1 MCFPDRPRRGEGTF
15 RWAAAFV
22 LFLASLLVTGG
33 CGRPREEPSLIRI
46 IDRIGPAG
54 ILQTPFRSPDPDN
67 PSLAEAAGQKP
78 LEDLGTGENPYLIKK
93 KLDIGPTD
101 INALTAL
108 PPTELEFKATVPPE
122 AVLEFACGISKDE
135 ELSRGASGG
144 RRVTFIVSAAT
155 RDGEERLFER
165 EVLLEPGGTLAFKTK
180 KIDLGRLAG
189 KDVVF
194 RLATEG
200 DERALAFWFNP
211 VIYRKRTD
219 ARYVILISLDTLRAD
234 HLGCY
239 GYPRD
244 TSPNMDR
251 LAGDSV
257 LFEDTTAPSAWT
269 LPSHMSL
276 MTSLDTAGHGMSG
289 VGRRLATG
297 IPTLAELLKNHGFYN
312 TAFTGGGFVD
322 GTMGFN
328 RGFESYHEIEDP
340 ISEEAAASLGVM
352 ANRWIEENLDR
363 NFFLFLHTYQIHD
376 PYDSEERFR
385 RLFAAEESSDDSIY
399 LGRLGF
405 SRQRRFEPVP
415 EPTRRN
421 WVDLYDSEIRAADEG
436 LIGPLVAKLKALGI
450 YDRTMIVLTS
460 DHGDEFFEHGGWL
473 HSHSLYEEIIRV
485 PLIVKFFGSRD
496 SGKRI
501 ADPVR
506 LIDAAPTILEELGI
520 PERFPGADGKSL
532 LALAAGRKGA
542 RREERIGIAE
552 VTAEIG
558 MEHLAKKKAVRI
570 GSFKLILN
578 EPFSAEKLTNFS
590 PSPPP
595 RAALEL
601 FDLASDP
608 GEKRNLAGERPDLV
622 RRLLEKLEAS
632 PGASAGPEA
641 PGNGKDEDL
650 IRRLKSLGYL

>member
-1 MCFPDRPRRGEGTF
+1 MCFPDKRYRSEGTF
-15 RWAAAFV
+15 RFAAGLV

-33 CGRPREEPSLIRI
+33 CGRPREERSLIRV
-46 IDRIGPAG
+46 IDEIGPAN
-54 ILQTPFRSPDPDN
+54 ILQTPLRSPDPNN
-67 PSLAEAAGQKP
+67 PSLVEVSGQKP
-78 LEDLGTGENPYLIKK
+78 LEDRGTGANPYLIKK

-101 INALTAL
+101 INALTAM
-108 PPTELEFKATVPPE
+108 PPTRLEFKVAVPSE
-122 AVLEFACGISKDE
+122 AVLEFACGIFKDE
-135 ELSRGASGG
+135 EFSRGASGG
-144 RRVTFIVSAAT
+144 RTVTFIVSAAT
-155 RDGEERLFER
+155 PDGEERLFER
-165 EVLLEPGGTLAFKTK
+165 EVILEPGGTLAFKTK
-180 KIDLGRLAG
+180 KIDLVRLAG

-194 RLATEG
+194 RLTTEG
-200 DERALAFWFNP
+200 DGRALAFWSNP

-257 LFEDTTAPSAWT
+257 LFADTTAPSAWT

-276 MTSLDTAGHGMSG
+276 MTSLNSAGHGMNG
-289 VGRRLATG
+289 VGRRLAVE

-322 GTMGFN
+322 GTLGFN
-328 RGFESYHEIEDP
+328 RGFESYHKIENP
-340 ISEEAAASLGVM
+340 TSEEAAASLGVM

-363 NFFLFLHTYQIHD
+363 DFFLFLHTYQIHD

-385 RLFAAEESSDDSIY
+385 SLFAADESSYDSIY
-399 LGRLGF
+399 MGRLGF
-405 SRQRRFEPVP
+405 SRRRRFEPVP
-415 EPTRRN
+415 ESMRRN

-436 LIGPLVAKLKALGI
+436 LIGPLVAQLKALGI

-473 HSHSLYEEIIRV
+473 HSHSLYEEIVRV
-485 PLIVKFFGSRD
+485 PLIVKFFGSRE

-520 PERFPGADGKSL
+520 PDRFPGADGKSL
-532 LALAAGRKGA
+532 LALAAGRGSA
-542 RREERIGIAE
+542 RREERIGMAE

-558 MEHLAKKKAVRI
+558 GEHLPKKKAVRL
-570 GSFKLILN
+570 GSFKLIIN
-578 EPFSAEKLTNFS
+578 EPFSAENLEFF
-590 PSPPP
+590 SPPP
-595 RAALEL
+595 PPPAAVEL

-608 GEKRNLAGERPDLV
+608 GETRNLAAERPDLV

-632 PGASAGPEA
+632 PGASAGPA
-641 PGNGKDEDL
+641 ASGNGKDEDL
-650 IRRLKSLGYL
+650 LRRLKSLGYL